1 MKREVVPCLRAP
13 GIRKSELAHPWHS
26 VRLANLGQEI
36 GRGCPSKLRK
46 RIVILGST
54 GSVGKQALEVV
65 RAESQYFEVIGLT
78 AKDNWRLLKQQ
89 AQEFSPSAVALAN
102 KKNVSKLEGLRKGMK
117 IFGGEEGVLE
127 LIESLPADLI
137 LSCIVGK
144 AALIPTMK
152 ALNSGRNVG
161 LANKESMVM
170 AGRLLMEEA
179 HQRGNLLIPVD
190 SEQSAIF
197 QCLQGHR
204 IEDVRRMYLTAS
216 GGPFR
221 DWQGDFGKIT
231 PEQSL
236 SHPRWDMGPKVSL
249 DSATLANKAL
259 EVIET
264 SHLFEIELDRIEI
277 LIHPQSIVHSLV
289 EFVDGSILAQLGITD
304 MRLPIHYALNF
315 PERRASD
322 LPHLGLSQL
331 DRLSF
336 ESPDYEKFPAL
347 RLGSRAGKEGGTLPA
362 VFNAVDEEAG
372 KAFLS
377 RRINFPG
384 IVRLIERV
392 MGQHRV
398 IANPCLE
405 EILEADEWA
414 REKTRELVGKIDS

>member
-1 MKREVVPCLRAP
+1 
-13 GIRKSELAHPWHS
+13 
-26 VRLANLGQEI
+26 
-36 GRGCPSKLRK
+36 LRK

-54 GSVGKQALEVV
+54 GSVGRQALEVI

-78 AKDNWRLLKQQ
+78 GKDNWRLLKQQ
-89 AQEFSPSAVALAN
+89 TQEFNPSAVALAN
-102 KKNVSKLEGLRKGMK
+102 ERNVSELKDLRGRVK
-117 IFGGEEGVLE
+117 ILGGEEGILE
-127 LIESLPADLI
+127 LIESLPADLV

-152 ALNSGRNVG
+152 ALKSGHNVG

-179 HQRGNLLIPVD
+179 RQRGNSLIPID

-221 DWQGDFGKIT
+221 DWQGDFSKIT

-236 SHPRWDMGPKVSL
+236 SHPRWDMGSKVSL

-259 EVIET
+259 EVMET
-264 SHLFEIELDRIEI
+264 SYLFEIKLDRIEI

-315 PERRASD
+315 PKRRASH

-336 ESPDYEKFPAL
+336 EPPDYEIFPV
-347 RLGSRAGKEGGTLPA
+347 LGLGYRAGKKGGTMPT
-362 VFNAVDEEAG
+362 VFNAVNEAAG

-377 RRINFPG
+377 HRITFPG
-384 IVRLIERV
+384 IARLIERI
-392 MGQHRV
+392 MGQHR
-398 IANPCLE
+398 IIPNPCLE
-405 EILEADEWA
+405 EILETDEWA
-414 REKTRELVGKIDS
+414 KEKTRELVGKIDS